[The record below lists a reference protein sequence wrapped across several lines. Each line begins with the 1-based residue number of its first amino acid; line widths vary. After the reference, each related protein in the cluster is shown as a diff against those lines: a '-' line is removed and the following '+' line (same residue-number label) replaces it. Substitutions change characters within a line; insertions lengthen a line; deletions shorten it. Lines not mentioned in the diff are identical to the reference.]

1 MASYVKDLYRTTMN
15 ALETRIPP
23 PLAGLIIGALA
34 WLASTALGPT
44 AIASPVRLT
53 AALALALLGFGITY
67 AGVRAVRR
75 AGTTLNPIKPETT
88 SALVTSGI
96 YRYTRNP
103 MYLGMATWMLAW
115 SAWLGTPVG
124 LIGAPL
130 FMLYMNRFQIGPEER
145 ALSKLFGTEFTAY
158 LTRVRRWL

>member
-1 MASYVKDLYRTTMN
+1 MN
-15 ALETRIPP
+15 TLETRIPP

-34 WLASTALGPT
+34 WLASAALGPT
-44 AIASPVRLT
+44 AIAFPIRLA
-53 AALALALLGFGITY
+53 AALALVPLGFGITL

-75 AGTTLNPIKPETT
+75 AKTTLNPIKPETT

-124 LIGAPL
+124 LLCAPL

-145 ALSKLFGTEFTAY
+145 ALSKLFGAEFTAY
-158 LTRVRRWL
+158 LARVRRWL